1 MIAVDT
7 NVLVRLMVNDD
18 AAQASRARRLF
29 DELANQGEHAWVT
42 DTVLVE
48 LVWTLARA
56 YGRDR
61 EEQALTIHALVDH
74 GTVQLESVDAIRQAL
89 VLFEQT
95 SADFADCLLASK
107 AQLAGCDKV
116 ATFDRGIKK
125 LPLVH
130 LL

>member
-7 NVLVRLMVNDD
+7 NVLVRLIVNDD
-18 AAQASRARRLF
+18 ATQASRARRLF
-29 DELANQGEHAWVT
+29 DELANKGQRAWVT
-42 DTVLVE
+42 DTVMVE
-48 LVWTLARA
+48 LLWTLART
-56 YGRDR
+56 YGRNRDD
-61 EEQALTIHALVDH
+61 QALAIHALLDH

-89 VLFEQT
+89 MLFEQT

-116 ATFDRGIKK
+116 ATFDRGMKK
-125 LPLVH
+125 LPLVQ